1 MSRYPSTSQFSPS
14 GVAEPA
20 IQEAG
25 KADMARHD
33 RDGSLSDSESSA
45 AFKDYAEHADN
56 EGSSPEDPYH
66 ALTSQTLNA
75 DGTPKRPMNAFM
87 IFARKRRPQISAANQ
102 MMRTGDVSKI
112 LSKEWN
118 SMEMSEKKFYLDQA
132 KKLKDNFN
140 SKYPDYVYRRRPNNS
155 RKKRKAEPSHDDHS
169 DPNHMGD
176 PDDPAY
182 EDTSPVDADDPLMIP
197 SPQEVQYT
205 RSHALNPTS
214 PMYHSHEGVP
224 PSTAPACTYP
234 YSSDFHPPH
243 PGQPSRLPHLADSH
257 SLPAGNIGP
266 VRATSMN
273 DVGTLTQGYQ
283 SQSLYQTSS
292 HSSSL
297 YPTHGSAHPSHGL
310 WDNSRGPPRTDPARS
325 SNWPV
330 LPALDINLARQ
341 RSSMSTMTSAL
352 SSSTNGKTDTAYSPS
367 LPTRPWSSATS
378 STASSSSSAS
388 TSQPYGPSGPGTANA
403 FPTLNS
409 AFYPNESPATKA
421 MDLGGSPPAAAATTP
436 AGSHDYFSSPALPGP
451 GSVAASG
458 RRPSAGADQGGYGQY
473 GSSAPNAVAGGWG
486 SQQQSQYGRSG
497 AGSQRPGVPGLH
509 SHSHALSHY
518 SLQGSPGEGGSA
530 RSAAAAATASASG
543 AHMGYW
549 DDRFG
554 GR

>member
-1 MSRYPSTSQFSPS
+1 MELDGNGLFMLYMIV
-14 GVAEPA
+14 GVARVRVLIRETFP
-20 IQEAG
+20 IYTQ
-25 KADMARHD
+25 
-33 RDGSLSDSESSA
+33 SD
-45 AFKDYAEHADN
+45 
-56 EGSSPEDPYH
+56 
-66 ALTSQTLNA
+66 
-75 DGTPKRPMNAFM
+75 
-87 IFARKRRPQISAANQ
+87 
-102 MMRTGDVSKI
+102 
-112 LSKEWN
+112 
-118 SMEMSEKKFYLDQA
+118 KKFYLDQA

-169 DPNHMGD
+169 DPNHIGD

-205 RSHALNPTS
+205 RSHGLNPAS
-214 PMYHSHEGVP
+214 PMYHSHEGIP
-224 PSTAPACTYP
+224 SSTAPACTYP

-243 PGQPSRLPHLADSH
+243 PGQPSRLPHLPDSH
-257 SLPAGNIGP
+257 SLPANNIGP
-266 VRATSMN
+266 IRPTSMS
-273 DVGTLTQGYQ
+273 DVGALAQPYQ
-283 SQSLYQTSS
+283 SHSLYQTSS

-297 YPTHGSAHPSHGL
+297 YPPHGNAQSGHSL
-310 WDNSRGPPRTDPARS
+310 WDTGRGPPRSDPTRS

-341 RSSMSTMTSAL
+341 RSSMSSMTSAL

-388 TSQPYGPSGPGTANA
+388 ASHPYGPNGPPTATA
-403 FPTLNS
+403 FPHLNS

-421 MDLGGSPPAAAATTP
+421 MDLGGSPPAAAPPP

-473 GSSAPNAVAGGWG
+473 GSSAPNAVGAWG
-486 SQQQSQYGRSG
+486 SHQPSQPYGRSG
-497 AGSQRPGVPGLH
+497 AGSQRAGVSGLH
-509 SHSHALSHY
+509 SHSHAISPY
-518 SLQGSPGEGGSA
+518 SLQASPGEGGSA
-530 RSAAAAATASASG
+530 RQAAAATASASG
-543 AHMGYW
+543 AHLGYW

>member
-1 MSRYPSTSQFSPS
+1 MSSVPS
-14 GVAEPA
+14 
-20 IQEAG
+20 
-25 KADMARHD
+25 
-33 RDGSLSDSESSA
+33 SLSCA
-45 AFKDYAEHADN
+45 PADKVLP
-56 EGSSPEDPYH
+56 ETLLEDPYH

-118 SMEMSEKKFYLDQA
+118 SMEMVCLCSARSSSLRAHECSFAKHSFPIHTQSEKKFYLDQA

-155 RKKRKAEPSHDDHS
+155 RKKRKAEPSHDDPS

-182 EDTSPVDADDPLMIP
+182 EDTSPVDGDDPLMIP

-224 PSTAPACTYP
+224 SSTAPACTYP

-243 PGQPSRLPHLADSH
+243 PGQPSRHPHLADSH
-257 SLPAGNIGP
+257 SLPAGSIGP
-266 VRATSMN
+266 VRPNPMS

-297 YPTHGSAHPSHGL
+297 YPSHGNAHSSHGL
-310 WDNSRGPPRTDPARS
+310 WDTNRGPPRSDPARS
-325 SNWPV
+325 SNWPI

-341 RSSMSTMTSAL
+341 RSSMSSMTSAL

-388 TSQPYGPSGPGTANA
+388 TSQAYGPSGPGTANA

-436 AGSHDYFSSPALPGP
+436 GGSHDYFSSPALPGP

-486 SQQQSQYGRSG
+486 SQAQSPYGRSG
-497 AGSQRPGVPGLH
+497 AGSQRAGVSGLH
-509 SHSHALSHY
+509 SHAHPLSSY
-518 SLQGSPGEGGSA
+518 SLQASPGEGGSA
-530 RSAAAAATASASG
+530 RSAATATASASG
-543 AHMGYW
+543 AHLGYW